1 MMTPQSRF
9 CLLFDLIGA
18 TGLTAAAAALF
29 AERWLTVAPDAAL
42 FQMSFISLS
51 IAVGAFISARVAQ
64 MAIIIATTPDPV
76 AQRVAKPV
84 SVNVPTALPT
94 AVATQATDFQ
104 RAA

>member
-1 MMTPQSRF
+1 MTTPQSRF
-9 CLLFDLIGA
+9 CVLFDLIGA

-51 IAVGAFISARVAQ
+51 IAVGAFISARIAQ

-76 AQRVAKPV
+76 AQRVAKPAL
-84 SVNVPTALPT
+84 VNVTTTLPT
-94 AVATQATDFQ
+94 AATTQATDFQ